1 MSSGMDLTGHV
12 SGRSDGR
19 PLSYCHPCRCSRLVS
34 PTNPYKTDGGWLPT
48 CAHAVLPIVTV
59 VPVPLVV
66 VVMVMI
72 MIVMV
77 VMIVV
82 VIIVMSMMLVV
93 VIMPMI
99 VMIVFPGK
107 RSYREQRGSNYRANQ
122 SKLAKHPVL
131 LFANLPTCHKPM

>member
-1 MSSGMDLTGHV
+1 M
-12 SGRSDGR
+12 
-19 PLSYCHPCRCSRLVS
+19 
-34 PTNPYKTDGGWLPT
+34 
-48 CAHAVLPIVTV
+48 TV

-82 VIIVMSMMLVV
+82 VIIVMSMMFVI

-99 VMIVFPGK
+99 MMIVFPSK

-122 SKLAKHPVL
+122 SKLAKHAVL
-131 LFANLPTCHKPM
+131 HFGNHHKPNASGVN

>member
-1 MSSGMDLTGHV
+1 M
-12 SGRSDGR
+12 
-19 PLSYCHPCRCSRLVS
+19 
-34 PTNPYKTDGGWLPT
+34 PT

-66 VVMVMI
+66 MMVMVM
-72 MIVMV
+72 MV
-77 VMIVV
+77 VVIVV
-82 VIIVMSMMLVV
+82 VIIVMSMMFVV

>member
-59 VPVPLVV
+59 VPVPLI
-66 VVMVMI
+66 VVMVMV
-72 MIVMV
+72 MVMMV

-82 VIIVMSMMLVV
+82 VIIVMSMMFVI

-99 VMIVFPGK
+99 MMIVFPSK
-107 RSYREQRGSNYRANQ
+107 RSYREQ
-122 SKLAKHPVL
+122 
-131 LFANLPTCHKPM
+131 

>member
-1 MSSGMDLTGHV
+1 M
-12 SGRSDGR
+12 
-19 PLSYCHPCRCSRLVS
+19 
-34 PTNPYKTDGGWLPT
+34 
-48 CAHAVLPIVTV
+48 TV

-82 VIIVMSMMLVV
+82 VIIVMSMMFVI

-99 VMIVFPGK
+99 MMIVFPSK

-122 SKLAKHPVL
+122 SKLAKVWSSSDDFDSLSSPYLGRL
-131 LFANLPTCHKPM
+131 LSGAPPLLSFLVALAAALAGVAVWNSLASNRV